1 MNPKLFNGDA
11 DSYLA
16 PENSSPLFL
25 ESADQVTIPLVLL
38 ADDDASGSL
47 EGVTIGST
55 LWKSFLFGKIKL
67 ARIKHNTGGF
77 YAI

>member
-25 ESADQVTIPLVLL
+25 ESADRVTIPLVLL
-38 ADDDASGSL
+38 ADDGASGSL
-47 EGVTIGST
+47 EGRHDWVYA
-55 LWKSFLFGKIKL
+55 LEKFSFRK
-67 ARIKHNTGGF
+67 N
-77 YAI
+77 